1 MPDLRRLDGALAG
14 VLHLEEH
21 TDLFSELR
29 KFLTEGGWTEVV
41 ITGCAGSLEKAI
53 ANYPRDMTL
62 PPIVDHVVMEGAYE
76 VCTLN
81 GNVTWQ
87 DGKPR
92 VHIHGSF
99 AEKGTKVYGG
109 AIGDGTRIFKSADLF
124 VLCYK

>member
-1 MPDLRRLDGALAG
+1 MPELRKLDGAIPG
-14 VLHLEEH
+14 VLNLKEH
-21 TDLFSELR
+21 TDLFAELR
-29 KFLTEGGWTEVV
+29 RFIAEGGWTEVV
-41 ITGCAGSLEKAI
+41 IMGCAGSLEKAV

-81 GNVTWQ
+81 GNVTWA
-87 DGKPR
+87 DGSPK

-99 AEKGTKVYGG
+99 AEKGVKVYGG

>member
-1 MPDLRRLDGALAG
+1 MPELRKLVGAIPG
-14 VLHLEEH
+14 VLNLNEH
-21 TDLFSELR
+21 TDLFAELR
-29 KFLTEGGWTEVV
+29 KFISEGGWTEVV
-41 ITGCAGSLEKAI
+41 IMGCAGSLEKAV

-81 GNVTWQ
+81 GNITWV
-87 DGKPR
+87 DGSPK

-99 AEKGTKVYGG
+99 AEKGVKVYGG